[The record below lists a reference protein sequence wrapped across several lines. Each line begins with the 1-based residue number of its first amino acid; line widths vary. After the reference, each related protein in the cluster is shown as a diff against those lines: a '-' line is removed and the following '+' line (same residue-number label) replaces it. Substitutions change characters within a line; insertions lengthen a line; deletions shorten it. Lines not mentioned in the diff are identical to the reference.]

1 MRKRITKSSDA
12 SSSRPPGRSGNA
24 SARPFGKK
32 RPEAESRF
40 SKPSIKKSSLRA
52 ASPSAES
59 SRSYNDRPSGDKPRF
74 DSERPRYD
82 KPNFGKPGFSK
93 PGFDK
98 PRFDRSGPGQDRP
111 RPSDRDGDSR
121 GFKPRGEFAPRERSE
136 GRSFDKPGFDKPR
149 FERSGSDRP
158 ERSGQDRPSFDR
170 PRSSDRDGDSRGF
183 KPRGEF
189 APRERSE
196 GRSFDKSR
204 FERPAFDKPRS
215 SDRDGDSR
223 EFKPRGE
230 FAPRERSEGR
240 SFDKPGSD
248 KPRFERSG
256 SDRAR
261 SSDGASREF
270 KPRGEF
276 APRERSEG
284 RSFDKPGFGK
294 PSFDKSRSDRSS
306 DAPRSFKPREDRPSN
321 GRHEKSDFKK
331 KSDFEEVVD
340 ADPTAE
346 MRAIEEAANRRVG
359 RFETAPRYN
368 LSGYDK
374 KPGSKKRKEE
384 SSEMRLN
391 RYIANAGI
399 CSRREA
405 DDLIASGQISVNGKV
420 VTEMGHKVEASDVV
434 KFGKKALSREK
445 LVYVLINKPKDYIT
459 TTDDPEERKTVLDLI
474 KGACYERIYP
484 VGRLDR
490 NTTGL
495 LLMTND
501 GELAEKLTH
510 PSNGIKKIYQ
520 AELDKPITTEDFE
533 QLQAGLE
540 LEDGFVKPDEVGI
553 VTPDAMVVG
562 LEIHS
567 GKNRIVRRMFEHL
580 GYEVQKLDRTV
591 FAGLDKKELPR
602 GKWRFL
608 SEKEVVRLKF
618 ML

>member
-12 SSSRPPGRSGNA
+12 SSSRPPGRSGDA
-24 SARPFGKK
+24 SGRPFGKK

-40 SKPSIKKSSLRA
+40 SKPSIKKSSLRV

-59 SRSYNDRPSGDKPRF
+59 SRSSNGRPSGDKPRF

-98 PRFDRSGPGQDRP
+98 PRFDRSGSDRP
-111 RPSDRDGDSR
+111 SFDKPRSSDRDGDSR
-121 GFKPRGEFAPRERSE
+121 GFKPRGEFAPGQDRPRERSE

-149 FERSGSDRP
+149 FERS
-158 ERSGQDRPSFDR
+158 ERSSFDK

-189 APRERSE
+189 APGQDRPRERSE
-196 GRSFDKSR
+196 GRSFDKPGFDKPR
-204 FERPAFDKPRS
+204 FERSERSSFDKPRS

-223 EFKPRGE
+223 GFKPRGE
-230 FAPRERSEGR
+230 FAPGQ
-240 SFDKPGSD
+240 
-248 KPRFERSG
+248 
-256 SDRAR
+256 DR
-261 SSDGASREF
+261 
-270 KPRGEF
+270 
-276 APRERSEG
+276 PRERSEG

-294 PSFDKSRSDRSS
+294 PRSERSS
-306 DAPRSFKPREDRPSN
+306 DAPRSFKPTPSN
-321 GRHEKSDFKK
+321 GRHEKPAFKK
-331 KSDFEEVVD
+331 KSDFKEVV
-340 ADPTAE
+340 AKDPETEKRLA
-346 MRAIEEAANRRVG
+346 EEAANRRVG
-359 RFETAPRYN
+359 RFETAPRYD

-374 KPGSKKRKEE
+374 KPGAKRKQE

-420 VTEMGHKVEASDVV
+420 VTEMGHKVETSDVV

-474 KGACYERIYP
+474 KGACFERIYP

-533 QLQAGLE
+533 LLQAGLE
-540 LEDGFVKPDEVGI
+540 LEDGFVKPDELGI

-591 FAGLDKKELPR
+591 FAGLDKKDLPR

>member
-12 SSSRPPGRSGNA
+12 SSSRPPGRSGDA
-24 SARPFGKK
+24 SGRPFGKK

-40 SKPSIKKSSLRA
+40 SKPSIKKSSLRV
-52 ASPSAES
+52 ASGNADPSKP
-59 SRSYNDRPSGDKPRF
+59 SYDRPRSDKPRF
-74 DSERPRYD
+74 DTERPRFD
-82 KPNFGKPGFSK
+82 KPGFSK

-98 PRFDRSGPGQDRP
+98 P
-111 RPSDRDGDSR
+111 
-121 GFKPRGEFAPRERSE
+121 GFT
-136 GRSFDKPGFDKPR
+136 KPGFDKPR

-158 ERSGQDRPSFDR
+158 GQDRPSQDRPERPAFDK

-189 APRERSE
+189 GP
-196 GRSFDKSR
+196 GQ
-204 FERPAFDKPRS
+204 
-215 SDRDGDSR
+215 DRQ
-223 EFKPRGE
+223 
-230 FAPRERSEGR
+230 
-240 SFDKPGSD
+240 
-248 KPRFERSG
+248 
-256 SDRAR
+256 
-261 SSDGASREF
+261 
-270 KPRGEF
+270 
-276 APRERSEG
+276 RERSEG

-294 PSFDKSRSDRSS
+294 PGFDKPRFERSGSDRPGQDRPGQVRPERPAFDKPRSTDRDGDSRGFKPRGEFGPGQDRQRERSEGRSFDKPRFERSGSDRSGQDRPRERSEGRSFDNSRSERSS
-306 DAPRSFKPREDRPSN
+306 DAPRSFTPRENRPSN
-321 GRHEKSDFKK
+321 GRHEKSNFKK
-331 KSDFEEVVD
+331 KSDLEEVVD
-340 ADPTAE
+340 KNPAAE
-346 MRAIEEAANRRVG
+346 RGISEEAANRRVG

-368 LSGYDK
+368 FSAYEK
-374 KPGSKKRKEE
+374 KTGLKRKEE
-384 SSEMRLN
+384 SPEMRLN

-420 VTEMGHKVEASDVV
+420 VTEMGYKVLASDAV
-434 KFGKKALSREK
+434 KFGKKLLSRER

-510 PSNGIKKIYQ
+510 PSGGIKKIYQ
-520 AELDKPITTEDFE
+520 AELDRPITTEDFE
-533 QLQAGLE
+533 KLQAGLE
-540 LEDGFVKPDEVGI
+540 LEDGFIKPDEVGI

-567 GKNRIVRRMFEHL
+567 GRNRIVRRMFEHL

-591 FAGLDKKELPR
+591 FAGLNKKELPR

-608 SEKEVVRLKF
+608 SEKEVVSLKY